1 MSSPNSATTYL
12 AEQKKTTNKEL
23 ATEWVLL
30 EELYNEK

>member
-12 AEQKKTTNKEL
+12 TEQKKTTNKEL

>member
-1 MSSPNSATTYL
+1 MASPNVVNYL

-23 ATEWVLL
+23 AADWTQL

>member
-1 MSSPNSATTYL
+1 MASPTVTNYL

-23 ATEWVLL
+23 AGEWTLL